1 MWKSGDSSADVCT
14 QTLQAI
20 RPDLQEAMSDFYTY
34 YGLYDTEVKTQPM
47 REIVS
52 AVTMEMTHAVKKVG
66 FN

>member
-1 MWKSGDSSADVCT
+1 
-14 QTLQAI
+14 
-20 RPDLQEAMSDFYTY
+20 MSDFYTY